1 MSRRPRTVNDTN
13 RDGRVRRA
21 CGERVYAVSACG
33 ERVYAASACGERRG
47 LRDTRVSGRASG
59 RATVEEVPFDEGG
72 FWLDLADLARA
83 AKDRR
88 GGEMRG
94 ENYRSTGGVR
104 EASANARGAG
114 RASQHPGRSGLG
126 PHTPV
131 Q

>member
-1 MSRRPRTVNDTN
+1 M
-13 RDGRVRRA
+13 RRA
-21 CGERVYAVSACG
+21 R
-33 ERVYAASACGERRG
+33 AASACGERRG

-104 EASANARGAG
+104 EASARLTS
-114 RASQHPGRSGLG
+114 ASEEGSHSLNGWREEMAPNSFLY
-126 PHTPV
+126 
-131 Q
+131 

>member
-1 MSRRPRTVNDTN
+1 M
-13 RDGRVRRA
+13 RRA
-21 CGERVYAVSACG
+21 R
-33 ERVYAASACGERRG
+33 AASACGERRG

-104 EASANARGAG
+104 VPNSVV
-114 RASQHPGRSGLG
+114 PTGRSWLSERSAFSCVRGVSNFYKK
-126 PHTPV
+126 TNSTSRIRSNYV
-131 Q
+131 TA